1 VSEGGWGRL
10 LRGLRLA
17 MAYYGWLGR
26 LGCGCGHWGRL
37 QAARAWLWSAMAGYG
52 WLGLAMA
59 SQSRLGVAK
68 GG

>member
-1 VSEGGWGRL
+1 
-10 LRGLRLA
+10 

-37 QAARAWLWSAMAGYG
+37 QAARAWLWSARAGYG